1 MADEHTVPLADEFT
15 LKLLD
20 GYREAVEACNYRAK
34 AYLGM
39 LGELGGV
46 GSAKALLGTNKPS
59 DGFYVLWKCGRLDL
73 TLEAAIS
80 DNPQWHCLFTQAE
93 LDEAHRRL
101 EELSYYQ

>member
-1 MADEHTVPLADEFT
+1 MADESTVDLADEFT

-34 AYLGM
+34 AFAGM

-46 GSAKALLGTNKPS
+46 GTAKALLGTEKPS
-59 DGFYVLWKCGRLDL
+59 DGFYELWECRRLDL

-80 DNPQWHCLFTQAE
+80 DNPRWHCLFTQVE
-93 LDEAHRRL
+93 LDEARRRL
-101 EELSYYQ
+101 EELEYYE